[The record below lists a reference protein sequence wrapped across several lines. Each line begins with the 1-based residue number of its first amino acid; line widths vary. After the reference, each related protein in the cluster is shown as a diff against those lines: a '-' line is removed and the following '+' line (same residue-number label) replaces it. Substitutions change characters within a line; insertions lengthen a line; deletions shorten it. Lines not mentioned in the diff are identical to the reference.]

1 MIIKFIK
8 RSEAMRSTRRKA
20 VLSFTAI
27 LFAALFTGCG
37 STDAES
43 KNGKLNIVCTNFSE
57 YDWTKNIIGDTD
69 SANITYLLESGIDIH
84 NYQPSVDDMVTISN
98 CDMFIYVGGES
109 ESWVDD
115 ALKNSINKD
124 MKVIKLFDSV
134 QESLK
139 KEEITD
145 EMEHEN
151 EHSHVEDEP
160 EYDEHVWLSVRNAQ
174 TICSSICDDLCGLD
188 PANADKYKANLAEYD
203 LRLKELDESFC
214 DMVESASTKTV
225 LFGDRF
231 PFRYFVEDYGL
242 DYFAAF
248 AGCSAESEASFETI
262 AKLANKLDTLQL
274 DTVFTIDNSDDSLA
288 KSIINNSKSRTASV
302 EKLNSLQSVTKKD
315 ISAGASYISIMQ
327 DNLDTLKKV
336 LN

>member
-8 RSEAMRSTRRKA
+8 RSEAMKSNRRKA

-43 KNGKLNIVCTNFSE
+43 QNGKLNIVCTNFSE

-84 NYQPSVDDMVTISN
+84 NYQPSVNDMVTISN

-115 ALKNSINKD
+115 ALKNSVNKD

-145 EMEHEN
+145 EMEHED

-174 TICSSICDDLCGLD
+174 TICSSICDDLCVLD

-214 DMVESASTKTV
+214 DMVDNASTQTV

-242 DYFAAF
+242 DYYAAF

-274 DTVFTIDNSDDSLA
+274 NTVFTIDNSDDSLA

-302 EKLNSLQSVTKKD
+302 EKLNSLQSVTKND
-315 ISAGASYISIMQ
+315 IAAGASYISIMQ